1 MRTVVFALALLLV
14 PCFAGITPAADAP
27 APAAELRLLEDM
39 IGTWD
44 EVMTVKPVEPWAK
57 AETRASVTKR
67 AWSLGGKL
75 MRSDGAWQSPTTEFL
90 YLISYD
96 APAGVYRCWY
106 FDSADA
112 MQKDPMAGTWD
123 AKSRTLTW
131 TSTDA
136 ADNQTVAK
144 HKIIDKDRHS
154 VPDFRDR
161 PVVAVF
167 LFAPRQLSL
176 LGGGHVPIHS
186 EFDQPLASH
195 NRERVLIADHDVGV
209 REPLLAP

>member
-1 MRTVVFALALLLV
+1 MAKRFD
-14 PCFAGITPAADAP
+14 AARP
-27 APAAELRLLEDM
+27 ELRVLEDM

-44 EVMTVKPVEPWAK
+44 EVMTVQPVEAGAK

-75 MRSDGAWQSPTTEFL
+75 IRSDGAWQNPTTEFL

-112 MQKDPMAGTWD
+112 MQKDPMTGTWD

-144 HKIIDKDRHS
+144 HEIIDKDRHDWTDRQAS
-154 VPDFRDR
+154 DPRDALAKAHGSFPLTISAR
-161 PVVAVF
+161 SWCSGTGV
-167 LFAPRQLSL
+167 LAPRA
-176 LGGGHVPIHS
+176 GAKRK
-186 EFDQPLASH
+186 QPGSH
-195 NRERVLIADHDVGV
+195 FFRFFIDEHDLP
-209 REPLLAP
+209 RL